1 MAKARESKAKNVKGM
16 SGGKD
21 RKTRGRTS
29 ISGSSDLPMTTRP
42 NTGRSLKVE
51 ANRPVEAGGTK
62 HRGDRRDMNQTYT
75 TTRKHSSR
83 GDNPRADTSTRKR

>member
-1 MAKARESKAKNVKGM
+1 MAKARAPKTKGM
-16 SGGKD
+16 HGGKD
-21 RKTRGRTS
+21 KKTRGRTS
-29 ISGSSDLPMTTRP
+29 ITGTSSLPMTSQP
-42 NTGRSLKVE
+42 NPQRTLKVE